1 MGQCMT
7 NTGMVTGIRV
17 PVNVFIA
24 MIAMLTRGWL
34 SIVVLSMLAGR
45 IGVGAE
51 ENNENEHGRKQRPQR
66 TG

>member
-1 MGQCMT
+1 
-7 NTGMVTGIRV
+7 
-17 PVNVFIA
+17 
-24 MIAMLTRGWL
+24 
-34 SIVVLSMLAGR
+34 VVLSMLAGR